1 MYPGPFV
8 MNHLSPHRMW
18 LVGLIA
24 ALGFSVS
31 GPATAQQKDVYEVRD
46 VVVDVTAET
55 AAKAREQALAE
66 GEAEAFR
73 LLLKR
78 LTLRAEKER
87 LPDLMAE
94 EITTYVKD
102 FSVASEKV
110 SAVRYLAHLNYRF
123 KSREI
128 RSLLNDFD
136 LRFAETVSKPVLV
149 LPVYQDAGALIL
161 WDDPNPWREAWGALP
176 DTQSLVPTLLPVG
189 DLADIAAIGVE
200 QALEGDLQRLNA
212 IAKGYGASDIL
223 VVIGVMRVDAARAR
237 RILEVYFTRYGT
249 QLQEQTEVMNFT
261 QNDGETVSGLLAR
274 AAQELTAIVED
285 NWKRDNIL
293 EFGHSGL
300 IAAVVP
306 IADLRDWLEVRSR
319 LEGVAVI
326 QRAELVLLSHTEAR
340 VNLHFIGK
348 TEQLMLALEQVDLGL
363 SEEGGNWLLSPFGR
377 PPPGKS

>member
-1 MYPGPFV
+1 MYPGPFA
-8 MNHLSPHRMW
+8 MNHRMW
-18 LVGLIA
+18 RVGLIA
-24 ALGFSVS
+24 ALGFSVC
-31 GPATAQQKDVYEVRD
+31 GPAAAQQRDVYEVRD
-46 VVVDVTAET
+46 VVVDVTSKT

-73 LLLKR
+73 RLLKR

-87 LPDLMAE
+87 LPDLEAE

-123 KSREI
+123 KSGEI

-149 LPVYQDAGALIL
+149 LPVYQDAGALML
-161 WDDPNPWREAWGALP
+161 WDEPNPWREAWGALP

-189 DLADIAAIGVE
+189 DLADIAAIGPE
-200 QALEGDLQRLNA
+200 QAMEGDLQRLNA
-212 IAKGYGASDIL
+212 IAKVYGASDTL
-223 VVIGVMRVDAARAR
+223 VVFGVMRVDAARAR

-261 QNDGETVSGLLAR
+261 QNDGETVSRLLAR
-274 AAQELTAIVED
+274 AARELMAIVEE
-285 NWKRDNIL
+285 NWKRDNVL
-293 EFGHSGL
+293 EFGRSGL

-306 IADLRDWLEVRSR
+306 ITGLRDWLEVRSR

-348 TEQLMLALEQVDLGL
+348 TGQLMLALEQVDLGL
-363 SEEGGNWLLSPFGR
+363 SEEGGNWLLSLFGR

>member
-1 MYPGPFV
+1 MYPGPFA
-8 MNHLSPHRMW
+8 MNHRMW
-18 LVGLIA
+18 RVGLIA
-24 ALGFSVS
+24 ALGFSVC
-31 GPATAQQKDVYEVRD
+31 GPAAAQQRDVYEVRD
-46 VVVDVTAET
+46 VVVDVTSET

-73 LLLKR
+73 RLLKR

-87 LPDLMAE
+87 LPDLEAE

-123 KSREI
+123 KSGEI

-149 LPVYQDAGALIL
+149 LPVYQDAGALML
-161 WDDPNPWREAWGALP
+161 WDEPNPWREAWGALP

-189 DLADIAAIGVE
+189 DLADIAAIGPE
-200 QALEGDLQRLNA
+200 QAMEGDLQRLNA
-212 IAKGYGASDIL
+212 IAKVYGASDTL
-223 VVIGVMRVDAARAR
+223 VVFGVMRVDAARAR

-261 QNDGETVSGLLAR
+261 QNDGETVSRLLAR
-274 AAQELTAIVED
+274 AARELMAIVEE
-285 NWKRDNIL
+285 NWKRDNVL
-293 EFGHSGL
+293 EFGRSGL

-306 IADLRDWLEVRSR
+306 ITGLRDWLEVRSR

-348 TEQLMLALEQVDLGL
+348 TGQLMLALEQVDLGL
-363 SEEGGNWLLSPFGR
+363 SEEGGNWLLSLFGR

>member
-1 MYPGPFV
+1 VYPGPFV

-24 ALGFSVS
+24 ALWFSVS
-31 GPATAQQKDVYEVRD
+31 GLAAAQQKDVYEVRD

-87 LPDLMAE
+87 LPDLKAE

-189 DLADIAAIGVE
+189 NLADIAAIGAE
-200 QALEGDLQRLNA
+200 QALGGDLQRLNA

-285 NWKRDNIL
+285 NWKRDNVL

-300 IAAVVP
+300 IAVVVP
-306 IADLRDWLEVRSR
+306 IAGLRDWLDVRSR

-348 TEQLMLALEQVDLGL
+348 IEQLMLALEQVDLGL

>member
-8 MNHLSPHRMW
+8 MTHLSPQRIW
-18 LVGLIA
+18 LAGLIA
-24 ALGFSVS
+24 ALGLAVSV
-31 GPATAQQKDVYEVRD
+31 PAAAQQRDVYEVRD

-66 GEAEAFR
+66 GQAEAFR
-73 LLLKR
+73 RLLKR
-78 LTLRAEKER
+78 LTLRAENER
-87 LPDLMAE
+87 LPDLEAE

-123 KSREI
+123 KREEI

-149 LPVYQDAGALIL
+149 LAVYQDVGALML
-161 WDDPNPWREAWGALP
+161 WDDPNPWREAWGARP

-189 DLADIAAIGVE
+189 DLSDIAAIGAE
-200 QALEGDLQRLNA
+200 QAMEGDLQRLNA
-212 IAKGYGASDIL
+212 IAKNYGASDTL
-223 VVIGVMRVDAARAR
+223 VVFGVMRVDAAKAR
-237 RILEVYFTRYGT
+237 RVLEVYFTRYGT
-249 QLQEQTEVMNFT
+249 QLQEQTEVMNFN

-274 AAQELTAIVED
+274 AARELTIIVEE

-293 EFGHSGL
+293 EFGRRGL
-300 IAAVVP
+300 IAAVIP
-306 IADLRDWLEVRSR
+306 IAALRDWLEVRSR
-319 LEGVAVI
+319 LKGIAVI
-326 QRAELVLLSHTEAR
+326 QRAELVLLSQTEAR
-340 VNLHFIGK
+340 VNLHFIGE
-348 TEQLMLALEQVDLGL
+348 TGQLMLALEQVDLSL
-363 SEEGGNWLLSPFGR
+363 SEEGGKWLLSPFGR

>member
-8 MNHLSPHRMW
+8 MTHLSPQRIW
-18 LVGLIA
+18 LAGLIA
-24 ALGFSVS
+24 ALGFAVSV
-31 GPATAQQKDVYEVRD
+31 PAAAQQRDVYEVRD

-66 GEAEAFR
+66 GQAEAFR
-73 LLLKR
+73 RLLKR
-78 LTLRAEKER
+78 LTLRAENER
-87 LPDLMAE
+87 LPDLDAE

-123 KSREI
+123 KSGEI

-149 LPVYQDAGALIL
+149 LPVYQDAGALML
-161 WDDPNPWREAWGALP
+161 WDEPNPWREAWGALP

-189 DLADIAAIGVE
+189 DLADIAAIGPE
-200 QALEGDLQRLNA
+200 QAMEGDLQRLNA
-212 IAKGYGASDIL
+212 IAKVYGASDTL
-223 VVIGVMRVDAARAR
+223 VVFGVMRVDAARAR

-249 QLQEQTEVMNFT
+249 QLQEQTEVMNFN

-274 AAQELTAIVED
+274 AARELTVIVEE

-293 EFGHSGL
+293 EFGRAGL
-300 IAAVVP
+300 IAAVIP
-306 IADLRDWLEVRSR
+306 IAALRDWLEVRSR
-319 LEGVAVI
+319 LKGIAVI
-326 QRAELVLLSHTEAR
+326 QRAELVLLSQTEAR

-348 TEQLMLALEQVDLGL
+348 TGQLMLALEQVDLSL
-363 SEEGGNWLLSPFGR
+363 SEEGGKWLLSPFGR

>member
-8 MNHLSPHRMW
+8 MTHLSPQRIW
-18 LVGLIA
+18 LAGLIA
-24 ALGFSVS
+24 ALGLAVSV
-31 GPATAQQKDVYEVRD
+31 PAAAQQRDVYEVRD

-66 GEAEAFR
+66 GQAEAFR
-73 LLLKR
+73 RLLKR
-78 LTLRAEKER
+78 LTLRAENER
-87 LPDLMAE
+87 LPDLEAE

-123 KSREI
+123 KRGEI

-149 LPVYQDAGALIL
+149 LPVYQDVGALML
-161 WDDPNPWREAWGALP
+161 WDDPNPWREAWGARP

-189 DLADIAAIGVE
+189 DLSDIAAIGAE
-200 QALEGDLQRLNA
+200 QAMEGDLQRLNA
-212 IAKGYGASDIL
+212 IAKNYGASDTL
-223 VVIGVMRVDAARAR
+223 VVFGVMRVDAAKAR
-237 RILEVYFTRYGT
+237 RVLEVYFTRYGT
-249 QLQEQTEVMNFT
+249 QLQEQTEVMNFN

-274 AAQELTAIVED
+274 AARELTIIVEE

-293 EFGHSGL
+293 EFGRRGL
-300 IAAVVP
+300 IAAVIP
-306 IADLRDWLEVRSR
+306 IAALRDWLEVRSR
-319 LEGVAVI
+319 LKGIAVI
-326 QRAELVLLSHTEAR
+326 QRAELVLLSQTEAR
-340 VNLHFIGK
+340 VNLHFIGE
-348 TEQLMLALEQVDLGL
+348 TGQLMLALEQVDLSL
-363 SEEGGNWLLSPFGR
+363 SEEGGKWLLSPFGR

>member
-1 MYPGPFV
+1 MYPGPFA
-8 MNHLSPHRMW
+8 MNHRMW
-18 LVGLIA
+18 RVGVIA
-24 ALGFSVS
+24 ALGFSVC
-31 GPATAQQKDVYEVRD
+31 GPAAAQQRDVYEVRD
-46 VVVDVTAET
+46 VVVDVTSET

-73 LLLKR
+73 RLLKR

-87 LPDLMAE
+87 LPDLEAE

-123 KSREI
+123 KSGEI

-149 LPVYQDAGALIL
+149 LPVYQDAGALML
-161 WDDPNPWREAWGALP
+161 WDEPNPWREAWGALP

-189 DLADIAAIGVE
+189 DLADIAAIGPE
-200 QALEGDLQRLNA
+200 QAMEGDLQRLNA
-212 IAKGYGASDIL
+212 IAKVYGASDTL
-223 VVIGVMRVDAARAR
+223 VVFGVMRVDAARAR

-261 QNDGETVSGLLAR
+261 QNDGETVSRLLAR
-274 AAQELTAIVED
+274 AARELMAIVEE
-285 NWKRDNIL
+285 NWKRDNVL
-293 EFGHSGL
+293 EFGRSGL

-306 IADLRDWLEVRSR
+306 ITGLRDWLEVRSR

-363 SEEGGNWLLSPFGR
+363 SEEGGNWLLSLFGR